1 MKRRQRPS
9 LSSLGDTVIGD
20 RKAGEY
26 PAINLGGLAE
36 DRRGQ
41 GERRKGMNRRR
52 ETAHVPDERRIG
64 FDRRALR
71 DRRSDAGR
79 RSDPTQLGL
88 SLPARA
94 DEAAFAARLRDL
106 TRLELP
112 EAEAERHWKA
122 IARNRKILVERL
134 GRDVGEEVA
143 ALDYFLN
150 INPRMTRPALI
161 ESSTLVAFERD
172 AMTDALTGLF
182 NRRYLEAGLRR
193 EVERC
198 RRHGAK
204 ASMLMFDLDRFKE
217 ANDQFGHQAGD
228 LALKALG
235 EIIGRHLRAVDI
247 PCRYGGD
254 EFAVVLPDA
263 DRGNAWLAAERI
275 RVDVGCHFMEQKITG
290 ATLGLTVS
298 AGLATYGEQGSTAEA
313 LLEAADR
320 ALYAAKLAGGD
331 RVTPG

>member
-1 MKRRQRPS
+1 M
-9 LSSLGDTVIGD
+9 TVIGD
-20 RKAGEY
+20 RKAGEH
-26 PAINLGGLAE
+26 PAIDLGGLTE
-36 DRRGQ
+36 ERRGRVDRRQ
-41 GERRKGMNRRR
+41 GKNRRR
-52 ETAHVPDERRIG
+52 ETRHVPVERRIG

-71 DRRSDAGR
+71 DRRSSAR
-79 RSDPTQLGL
+79 RSDGAQLGL
-88 SLPARA
+88 SLPADA
-94 DEAAFAARLRDL
+94 SPSNALLDDETAFAARLRQL

-161 ESSTLVAFERD
+161 ESSTLLAFERD

-182 NRRYLEAGLRR
+182 NRRFLEAGLRR

-198 RRHGAK
+198 RRYRAK
-204 ASMLMFDLDRFKE
+204 ASLLMFDLDHFKE
-217 ANDQFGHQAGD
+217 ANDRYGHLAGD

-235 EIIGRHLRAVDI
+235 ELIGRHLRAVDI

-298 AGLATYGEQGSTAEA
+298 AGLATYGEQGTTVEA
-313 LLEAADR
+313 LVEAADR
-320 ALYAAKLAGGD
+320 ALYAAKTAGGD

>member
-1 MKRRQRPS
+1 M
-9 LSSLGDTVIGD
+9 IGD

-26 PAINLGGLAE
+26 PAIDLGGLAE
-36 DRRGQ
+36 ERRGH
-41 GERRKGMNRRR
+41 GERRKGKSRRR
-52 ETAHVPDERRIG
+52 ENAHVSVERRIG

-71 DRRSDAGR
+71 DRRSGAR
-79 RSDPTQLGL
+79 TSDGAQLGL
-88 SLPARA
+88 SLPADAWPPDARPD
-94 DEAAFAARLRDL
+94 DETAFAARLRQL
-106 TRLELP
+106 TRLDLP

-182 NRRYLEAGLRR
+182 NRRYLETGLRR
-193 EVERC
+193 ELERC
-198 RRHGAK
+198 RRYGAK
-204 ASMLMFDLDRFKE
+204 TSLLMFDLDRFKE
-217 ANDQFGHQAGD
+217 ANDRYGHLAGD
-228 LALKALG
+228 LALKTLG
-235 EIIGRHLRAVDI
+235 ELIGRHLRAIDI

-298 AGLATYGEQGSTAEA
+298 AGLATYGEQGTTVEA
-313 LLEAADR
+313 LVEAADR